1 MISNHLLSLLVCP
14 EISTSTYPPALGMG
28 RLKNGLTQLYPGK
41 RLLDARTHLKV
52 NICDSGDAAKRTQLP
67 FSRDLIKK
75 VGKHQI
81 SCASMVSASRG
92 HSPEILGKRVPA
104 ARWT

>member
-1 MISNHLLSLLVCP
+1 
-14 EISTSTYPPALGMG
+14 MG
-28 RLKNGLTQLYPGK
+28 CHKNGLTQLYPEG

-67 FSRDLIKK
+67 LSRDLIKE
-75 VGKHQI
+75 VDKHQI